1 MRLVVVNDVSVVLG
15 GATKV
20 AMQCI
25 EAGIAAGIDC
35 SVLVG
40 DDGEGVRTSFPA
52 AKVTSLGERPLR
64 DGVRLL
70 DVIDRNYNCR
80 AYEALD
86 NMLAEGDE
94 ETVVHVHG
102 WSQILSPSIFHA
114 LARHRARVIVTA
126 HDFFLNCPNGGYLNF
141 RTGEVCH
148 YQPLSAACLG
158 SNCDK
163 RNYVH
168 KLWRLG
174 RMLTQRSAGQAFWN
188 RVEVILAHE
197 NMEPYLSSAGLK
209 HFRTLR
215 TPCKPLAA
223 EPVKAW
229 LNDRALFLGR
239 MTWEKGVRTLAEAL
253 IRTGRTATLIGQGPL
268 LDEMQHALPH
278 CYVPGWLEDSEVQR
292 IAAGARFFLMPS
304 RMPEPYGLVAA
315 EAMMSGIPV
324 IVSSNALIAEEVA
337 RNGAGLVFESGNAAS
352 LADNIT
358 MMDSVATVRRLSE
371 GAYEYGKRI
380 APSGDEW
387 RRLLIDIY
395 RRPMS
400 RGVKGEEVGS
410 LPEGLQVIH

>member
-1 MRLVVVNDVSVVLG
+1 MRLVIVNDVSVVLG

-25 EAGIAAGIDC
+25 EAGIAAGMDC

-40 DDGEGVRTSFPA
+40 DDGEGVRARFPG

-64 DGVRLL
+64 DGVRLR
-70 DVIDRNYNCR
+70 DVIDRNYNRR

-141 RTGEVCH
+141 RTGDVCN
-148 YQPLSAACLG
+148 YQPMSTACVC

-163 RNYVH
+163 RNYMH
-168 KLWRLG
+168 KLWRVG
-174 RMLTQRSAGQAFWN
+174 RMLTQRSAGQTFWN

-197 NMEPYLSSAGLK
+197 NMEPYLRSAGLK

-215 TPCKPLAA
+215 TPCKPLTA
-223 EPVKAW
+223 EPVRAW
-229 LNDRALFLGR
+229 QNDRTLFLGR

-253 IRTGRTATLIGQGPL
+253 NRTGRTATLIGQGPL
-268 LDEMQHALPH
+268 LKEMQDALPN

-292 IAAGARFFLMPS
+292 IAAEARFFLMPS

-337 RNGAGLVFESGNAAS
+337 SNGAGLVFESGNAAS
-352 LADNIT
+352 LAEKMA
-358 MMDSVATVRRLSE
+358 MMDSVVTVRRLSE

-380 APSGDEW
+380 APDGYEW
-387 RRLLIDIY
+387 SRRLTDIY
-395 RRPMS
+395 QRSKPS
-400 RGVKGEEVGS
+400 VVEEAEVGS
-410 LPEGLQVIH
+410 VPEKVQLIH